1 MTVSAQTPINRST
14 GNGVTTVFPYTF
26 KIISDADIEVTVDD
40 VVKTLNVDYT
50 VSGAGVDA
58 GGNVTMT
65 GAPANATSV
74 VRRRNMALVR
84 STDYQDQGELPATTL
99 DNDIDA
105 TVLMVQQL
113 DERLDR
119 TFSLP
124 ASFSGDS
131 TLPAPEPGYLI
142 GWDATGE
149 NLTNIPASV
158 GSSLVDIAAPSGSS
172 LVGYLPAG
180 TGAVS
185 TTVQTKLRERVSVLD
200 FGAVGDGS
208 TDDTAAIQAAMNTG
222 KDVYFPYTANTY
234 KVTSTLNLK
243 AGQVL
248 IGSGKY
254 SADTGWYG
262 ISANMTA
269 PIFTMGDGAT
279 ASLRSMGFQNLT
291 ARNTGG
297 GVIYS
302 RYSTNWSAYN
312 CSFTGVSATL
322 HTIDMQQTYRVAFYN
337 CDIGCSGG
345 GYAAFLM
352 DNSNVILFS
361 NCAMSGGT
369 TGGVADCGRSYNI
382 TFDACVFEISLYGL
396 RFGTNPNV
404 TYGGECNGVNIRGC
418 SWEQYGI
425 ALQVGNSY
433 SCRGVDIRG
442 NYFSDTGTSG
452 GIAKN
457 TMMILGRISGLTIES
472 NVFTPAATEYIFDFW
487 HVLDTS
493 SALPCVTAARI
504 QNNEFTTIGAGYK
517 LSGHFATFP
526 SLGNQI
532 AKGLMMEYGVTDK
545 DHHFTTIG
553 NRLDWDTGMV
563 LPSTLTNTQIIT
575 TTPATGAYIEKVELL
590 RVDPSANLGGTL
602 QIGYSGGA
610 TYNLSV
616 SLPGGVTWTNTGF
629 GYYAD
634 ITSLL
639 SNRYCVVSDML
650 VLRITTPAGT
660 GTIQVVITYRK

>member
-1 MTVSAQTPINRST
+1 MTNYTKTTDFAAKDSLLT
-14 GNGVTTVFPYTF
+14 GNPSKV
-26 KIISDADIEVTVDD
+26 IR
-40 VVKTLNVDYT
+40 
-50 VSGAGVDA
+50 GVDINNEFLAIETAVASKTDVA
-58 GGNVTMT
+58 GLT
-65 GAPANATSV
+65 
-74 VRRRNMALVR
+74 
-84 STDYQDQGELPATTL
+84 
-99 DNDIDA
+99 
-105 TVLMVQQL
+105 
-113 DERLDR
+113 
-119 TFSLP
+119 
-124 ASFSGDS
+124 AS
-131 TLPAPEPGYLI
+131 
-142 GWDATGE
+142 
-149 NLTNIPASV
+149 
-158 GSSLVDIAAPSGSS
+158 SGSS
-172 LVGYLPAG
+172 LVGFIQSG
-180 TGAVS
+180 TGAVA

-382 TFDACVFEISLYGL
+382 TFDTCVFEVSLYGL
-396 RFGTNPNV
+396 RFGTNTNA
-404 TYGGECNGVNIRGC
+404 TYGGECNGVNICGC

-425 ALQVGNSY
+425 ALQVGNYY

-452 GIAKN
+452 GIPKD
-457 TMMILGRISGLTIES
+457 TMMILGRIGGLTIES

-487 HVLDTS
+487 HVADLGA
-493 SALPCVTAARI
+493 ALPCVMSATI
-504 QNNEFTTIGAGYK
+504 KNNEFTSPGAGFK
-517 LSGHFATFP
+517 LSGYFVTFP

-532 AKGLMMEYGVTDK
+532 AKGLFMEFGQEDK
-545 DHHFTTIG
+545 DYQHQIYGDRNNWT
-553 NRLDWDTGMV
+553 TGMV
-563 LPSTLTNTQIIT
+563 LPSALTNTQIVT
-575 TTPATGAYIEKVELL
+575 STPATGAYIEKVELL
-590 RVDPSANLGGTL
+590 RIDPSANLGGTL
-602 QIGYSGGA
+602 NIGYSGSL
-610 TYNLSV
+610 TYNANIA
-616 SLPGGVTWTNTGF
+616 LPGGVTWTNTAF

-634 ITSLL
+634 ITALL
-639 SNRYCVVSDML
+639 ANRYVPVSDML
-650 VLRITTPAGT
+650 LMRILTPAGT
-660 GTIQVVITYRK
+660 GTIQVVITFRK